1 MNTTD
6 AIEDHLDKMNSV
18 PGVFLVKKEHRAG
31 LEKFSQFLADEGVL
45 RVVFDE
51 AQIDHARRF
60 SELEQQRRQATRP
73 KRSS

>member
-1 MNTTD
+1 MNATD
-6 AIEDHLDKMNSV
+6 AIEADLDQMNSV
-18 PGVFLVKKEHRAG
+18 PGVFLVKKELRAG

-51 AQIDHARRF
+51 SQIDHARRF

-73 KRSS
+73 GSTS